1 MGNFGIPPEKAGLLL
16 SNIFQSAPGVARERR
31 LPELA
36 FDLASCVASM
46 KVTDAVRQQVLDINC
61 LFPPLLLYTSTH
73 AHTHAHTHAR
83 THTHTHT
90 HTRFCHCGTA
100 NLEASSPADVLGYAL
115 YRTLTKPA

>member
-73 AHTHAHTHAR
+73 ER

-90 HTRFCHCGTA
+90 HTHAFVIAAQPT
-100 NLEASSPADVLGYAL
+100 
-115 YRTLTKPA
+115 